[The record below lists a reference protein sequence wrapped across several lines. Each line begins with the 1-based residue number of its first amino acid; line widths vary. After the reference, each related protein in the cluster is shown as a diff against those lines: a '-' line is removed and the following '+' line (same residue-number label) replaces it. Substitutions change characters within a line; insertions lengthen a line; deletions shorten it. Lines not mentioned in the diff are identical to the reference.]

1 MLPYLLV
8 GELRMN
14 RVQQLFIQQSI
25 WIQALI
31 LTLVVTLV
39 LFVVGL
45 IMGKLRHFV
54 IEGALR
60 KSLLFM

>member
-1 MLPYLLV
+1 
-8 GELRMN
+8 MN